1 MPTHPVIRSLH
12 DLGLAAWTGGSLMGA
27 VGLNAAASN
36 LDDPRLR
43 SRAATAGWSRWA
55 PVYAAAIGA
64 HLVGATGL
72 LVTDWPRV
80 RSQQGV
86 ARSSAIKTATTGVG
100 LGVAV
105 WSGLL
110 NRKMDQ
116 AGAVPV
122 AGATEAAP
130 STPPDVSRAL
140 RQLKLVQWLNPAV
153 GLGLIALSDWQ
164 SQQQR
169 ASEVAKGRVQRLLP
183 ARPASAPVLGL
194 AAAGAVAVLAARRC
208 RTAAQPGPQPKPAEV
223 TAGGALGDTPD
234 VPPTGGKQRLQGGA
248 RQGPAGRRRLGR
260 RAVVEPPAA
269 AVSVSH
275 DEAVVQHEPVTDANR
290 AQALDGP
297 EMTEAVHEVTLH
309 ADKPVVTKPTVPVE
323 RVEPGTGPATGQQP
337 DNPARRT
344 QHPDPGP
351 E

>member
-27 VGLNAAASN
+27 VGLNAAASS
-36 LDDPRLR
+36 LDDPKLR

-55 PVYAAAIGA
+55 PVNAAAIGA

-86 ARSSAIKTATTGVG
+86 ARSSAIKTTTTGVG
-100 LGVAV
+100 LGIAV

-110 NRKMDQ
+110 NRKMDK

-122 AGATEAAP
+122 TGATEGAP
-130 STPPDVSRAL
+130 STPPEVARTL

-153 GLGLIALSDWQ
+153 GLALIALSDWQ

-169 ASEVAKGRVQRLLP
+169 ASEVTKGRVQRLLP
-183 ARPASAPVLGL
+183 ARLTPAPVLGL
-194 AAAGAVAVLAARRC
+194 AATGALAVLAARRR
-208 RTAAQPGPQPKPAEV
+208 RTAAQPGPQPKPVDVA
-223 TAGGALGDTPD
+223 TDGAPGDTPD
-234 VPPTGGKQRLQGGA
+234 APTGGKQRLQAEAQQGA
-248 RQGPAGRRRLGR
+248 AGRRRLPR
-260 RAVVEPPAA
+260 RAVVEPVTA
-269 AVSVSH
+269 AVTISH

-323 RVEPGTGPATGQQP
+323 PGTLTGTEQQR

-344 QHPDPGP
+344 QHPDPRP

>member
-27 VGLNAAASN
+27 VGLNAAASS
-36 LDDPRLR
+36 LDDPRQR

-55 PVYAAAIGA
+55 PVNAAAIGA

-110 NRKMDQ
+110 NRKMVQ

-122 AGATEAAP
+122 TGATEAAP
-130 STPPDVSRAL
+130 STPPEVARTL

-153 GLGLIALSDWQ
+153 GLALIALADWQ

-183 ARPASAPVLGL
+183 ARLAPAPVLGL
-194 AAAGAVAVLAARRC
+194 AATGALAVLAARQR
-208 RTAAQPGPQPKPAEV
+208 RTAAQPSPQPKPVDVA
-223 TAGGALGDTPD
+223 TDGALDDTPG
-234 VPPTGGKQRLQGGA
+234 VPPTGGKQRLQAGA
-248 RQGPAGRRRLGR
+248 RPGAAGRRRLRR
-260 RAVVEPPAA
+260 RAVVEPVIA
-269 AVSVSH
+269 AVTVSH
-275 DEAVVQHEPVTDANR
+275 DQAVVAHEPVTDANR

-309 ADKPVVTKPTVPVE
+309 ADKPVITKPTVPVE
-323 RVEPGTGPATGQQP
+323 P
-337 DNPARRT
+337 DAL
-344 QHPDPGP
+344 Q
-351 E
+351 

>member
-27 VGLNAAASN
+27 VGLNAAASS
-36 LDDPRLR
+36 LADPRQR

-55 PVYAAAIGA
+55 PVNAAAIGA
-64 HLVGATGL
+64 HLVGATGQ

-110 NRKMDQ
+110 NRKMDK

-122 AGATEAAP
+122 TGATEAAL
-130 STPPDVSRAL
+130 STPPEVARTL

-153 GLGLIALSDWQ
+153 GLALIALSDWQ

-183 ARPASAPVLGL
+183 ARLTPAPVLGL
-194 AAAGAVAVLAARRC
+194 AATGALAVLAARQR
-208 RTAAQPGPQPKPAEV
+208 RTAAQPGPQPKPVDVA
-223 TAGGALGDTPD
+223 TDGAPGDTPD
-234 VPPTGGKQRLQGGA
+234 VPPTDWKQRLQRGA
-248 RQGPAGRRRLGR
+248 GQGAAGRRRLRR
-260 RAVVEPPAA
+260 RAAVEPVTE
-269 AVSVSH
+269 AVTISH
-275 DEAVVQHEPVTDANR
+275 DEAVVAHEPVTDANR

-323 RVEPGTGPATGQQP
+323 RVEPDTFQ
-337 DNPARRT
+337 
-344 QHPDPGP
+344 
-351 E
+351 

>member
-1 MPTHPVIRSLH
+1 MPTHPVVRSLH

-27 VGLNAAASN
+27 VGLNAAASS

-43 SRAATAGWSRWA
+43 SRAGTAGWTRWA
-55 PVYAAAIGA
+55 PVNATAIGA

-72 LVTDWPRV
+72 LLTDWPRV
-80 RSQQGV
+80 RGQQGV

-100 LGVAV
+100 VGVAV

-110 NRKMDQ
+110 HRKMDR

-122 AGATEAAP
+122 AGATQAAP
-130 STPPDVSRAL
+130 GTPPDVARVL

-169 ASEVAKGRVQRLLP
+169 GSEVAKGRVQRLLP
-183 ARPASAPVLGL
+183 TRLTPAPVLAL
-194 AAAGAVAVLAARRC
+194 AATGAVAVLAARR
-208 RTAAQPGPQPKPAEV
+208 RRPAAQPGPQPQPVEG
-223 TAGGALGDTPD
+223 TAGGALGDTAD
-234 VPPTGGKQRLQGGA
+234 VPPAGGKQRGQGGA
-248 RQGPAGRRRLGR
+248 RPGLAGRRRLRR

-309 ADKPVVTKPTVPVE
+309 ADKTVVTKPTGPAE
-323 RVEPGTGPATGQQP
+323 RVEPGAQAVTGQQP
-337 DNPARRT
+337 DNPARRA
-344 QHPDPGP
+344 QHPDPRP